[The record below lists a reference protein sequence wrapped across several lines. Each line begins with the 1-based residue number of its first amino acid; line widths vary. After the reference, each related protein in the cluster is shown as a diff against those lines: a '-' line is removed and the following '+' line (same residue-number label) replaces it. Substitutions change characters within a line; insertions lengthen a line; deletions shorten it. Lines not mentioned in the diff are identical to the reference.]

1 MAEAAV
7 GVAVGG
13 DGVADGPRVAA
24 EEQALEAATVED
36 AAAGREELVGGVE
49 RGHPAIEP
57 RPGGRVLNGTDMP
70 RWDYWGYVPR
80 ARRPAAGLLWSRVT
94 TGDAS
99 DVLPDGCSDLIWQSG
114 RGAFVAGPDTGPAPS
129 TAEPGTVFVGARFRP
144 GAGGPALGLPLSE
157 LRDLRVDLGELRPE
171 LAERLPGDLAPR
183 EALRRIAAV
192 ALAAPPADAAVAEA
206 ARRLERPLTRVESL
220 ADDLGL
226 SDRQLRRRFHDAVG
240 YGPKTLQRV
249 LRFRRFLAARELDL
263 ARAALEAGYA
273 DQSHLTRECTRLA
286 GRPPAAL
293 LRG

>member
-1 MAEAAV
+1 MYRELAAPPL
-7 GVAVGG
+7 AC
-13 DGVADGPRVAA
+13 
-24 EEQALEAATVED
+24 
-36 AAAGREELVGGVE
+36 
-49 RGHPAIEP
+49 
-57 RPGGRVLNGTDMP
+57 
-70 RWDYWGYVPR
+70 
-80 ARRPAAGLLWSRVT
+80 LWSRVT

-129 TAEPGTVFVGARFRP
+129 TAAPGTVFVGARFRP

-226 SDRQLRRRFHDAVG
+226 SERQLRRRFHDAAG

-273 DQSHLTRECTRLA
+273 DQSHLTRECARLA
-286 GRPPAAL
+286 GRSPAAL